1 MAGLDEVLARVTN
14 DPAFADAIR
23 LDALRALRDY
33 RLAPSELARLE
44 RALGLVAAPPAP
56 LFRPVDHPAAGRHP

>member
-14 DPAFADAIR
+14 DPSFADEIR

-33 RLAPSELARLE
+33 PLDPSELARLE
-44 RALGLVAAPPAP
+44 RALGLVAAPPSP
-56 LFRPVDHPAAGRHP
+56 LFRPVAGPAADQHP